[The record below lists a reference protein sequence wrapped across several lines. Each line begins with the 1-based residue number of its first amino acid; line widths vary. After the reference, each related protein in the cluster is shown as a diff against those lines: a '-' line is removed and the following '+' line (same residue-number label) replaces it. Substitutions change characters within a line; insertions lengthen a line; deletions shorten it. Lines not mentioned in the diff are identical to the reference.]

1 MHIVFITWLL
11 NKYHIK
17 SPSKASEAVM
27 YSPYTGDTPSYS
39 SIFLPPSCTSSAL
52 EDVIQQY
59 ERDWNQVL
67 DLLLVELLSIM

>member
-1 MHIVFITWLL
+1 
-11 NKYHIK
+11 
-17 SPSKASEAVM
+17 M